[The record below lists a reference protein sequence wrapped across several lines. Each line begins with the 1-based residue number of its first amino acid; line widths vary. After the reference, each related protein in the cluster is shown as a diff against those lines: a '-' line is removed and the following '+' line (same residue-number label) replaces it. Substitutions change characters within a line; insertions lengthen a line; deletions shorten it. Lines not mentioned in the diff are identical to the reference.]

1 MTRTLS
7 RRACLKGA
15 GVALALPWLEAMA
28 PRRASAQT
36 KALRLAV
43 VYAPNGIRMDTY
55 RPKAAGLNWEP
66 TPTLEPLRPFKGD
79 VNVISGL
86 ANYPASIVSKE
97 FAGSHARGAGAL
109 LTQAPLAF
117 TSGSN
122 IKNGVSLDQ
131 ILAEQLKAQTALPS
145 LELGIRAG
153 SAGGDCEDGFSCA
166 YLHNLSW
173 STPTSPMK
181 KLTDPRAV
189 FQRLFA
195 GGVPMPSATGGPG
208 KPDKPDN
215 TALYEA
221 SVLDVVAQRSQDL
234 QKRLGRSDRV
244 KLDEYFTMVRS
255 VEERLRKLTVPP
267 TAGPPPAA
275 AAQCTPGPEP
285 AAGLPD
291 YAAHVTLMLDLMV
304 LAFQCDR
311 TRVITFMMEDSLDTP
326 SRFGFLGV
334 SGDHHNLS
342 HHGGSAQKLAQLAI
356 IDLWYAQRYAY
367 FLGKLKAIKEGD
379 ASLLDNCI
387 ALYTSEFGDGDDHY
401 HWDLPVI
408 VGGRAGGRFRT
419 GQHVVY
425 PHSGADGPSNKSDMP
440 LANLYL
446 NVLQAFGNNR
456 STFGTDGTNPYGTK
470 PLAELWA

>member
-1 MTRTLS
+1 VKPLS
-7 RRACLKGA
+7 RRACLRGA
-15 GVALALPWLEAMA
+15 GAALALPWLEAMV
-28 PRRASAQT
+28 PRASAQG
-36 KALRLAV
+36 KAPLRFAV

-55 RPKAAGLNWEP
+55 RPKVAGAAWEI
-66 TPTLEPLRPFKGD
+66 TPTLEPLRPLKGD
-79 VNVISGL
+79 VTVISGL

-131 ILAEQLKAQTALPS
+131 VLAAQLKTQTALSS

-181 KLTDPRAV
+181 KLVDPRAV

-195 GGVPMPSATGGPG
+195 AGVPQPPPSGGPAR
-208 KPDKPDN
+208 PDN
-215 TALYEA
+215 TAAYEA
-221 SVLDVVAQRSQDL
+221 SLLDLVALRSQEL
-234 QKRLGRSDRV
+234 QKRLGRSDRA

-255 VEERLRKLTVPP
+255 VEERLRKLPM
-267 TAGPPPAA
+267 PPAGGGPA
-275 AAQCTPGPEP
+275 MPVAAQCAPGPEP
-285 AAGLPD
+285 AAGLPS
-291 YAAHVTLMLDLMV
+291 YAAHVDVMLDLMT
-304 LAFQCDR
+304 LAFQCDQ

-326 SRFGFLGV
+326 ARFGFLGV
-334 SGDHHNLS
+334 SGDHHEIS

-356 IDLWYAQRYAY
+356 IDRWYAGRYAY
-367 FLGKLKAIKEGD
+367 FLGKLKALKEGD

-387 ALYTSEFGDGDDHY
+387 VLYTSEFGDGDDHY

-408 VGGRAGGRFRT
+408 VGGKAAGRFRT
-419 GQHVVY
+419 GQHLVY
-425 PHSGADGPSNKSDMP
+425 PHSGSGGPSNKSDMP

-446 NVLQAFGNNR
+446 NVLQAFGINQ
-456 STFGTDGTNPYGTK
+456 STFGTDGSNPYGTR